1 MHKIS
6 DHFSRDF
13 LPCIR
18 NVVQKKAILLQHQH
32 LELLLQVIAEVIA
45 PSHRSSPTKSKL
57 EDASPIF
64 NDIVAI
70 LTTLIRQRRDLLQA
84 FIPQLSQLL
93 GTLTSLLR
101 VPHAQLGGA
110 QQRLVAEA
118 FPSWLNP
125 FEQSL
130 GEADARALARLLTSI
145 TARTQT
151 LALRSRKRSR
161 EGDAI
166 DRTDF
171 LSKPFDHRVLKVR
184 IAAGS
189 RIVRLE
195 QTLNQLASR
204 DSLTQ
209 CWNRRMIDELF
220 DSTLAEARRK
230 GSALCVMM
238 VDIDHFKAINDTYG
252 HAIGDIALQH
262 MVAILNQNPREY
274 DQVGRYGGEEFIVV
288 LPTTDR
294 DSAWGIAER
303 VRSAVEYQPSVL
315 SDGRE
320 ISMTVSIGLAMFEPK
335 RDPDRRSL
343 MERADQALYKAKR
356 SGRNRII
363 VAD

>member
-1 MHKIS
+1 ME
-6 DHFSRDF
+6 
-13 LPCIR
+13 
-18 NVVQKKAILLQHQH
+18 A
-32 LELLLQVIAEVIA
+32 
-45 PSHRSSPTKSKL
+45 
-57 EDASPIF
+57 
-64 NDIVAI
+64 
-70 LTTLIRQRRDLLQA
+70 
-84 FIPQLSQLL
+84 
-93 GTLTSLLR
+93 
-101 VPHAQLGGA
+101 GA
-110 QQRLVAEA
+110 
-118 FPSWLNP
+118 
-125 FEQSL
+125 
-130 GEADARALARLLTSI
+130 D
-145 TARTQT
+145 
-151 LALRSRKRSR
+151 
-161 EGDAI
+161 
-166 DRTDF
+166 DF

-230 GSALCVMM
+230 ETPICVMM
-238 VDIDHFKAINDTYG
+238 VDIDHFKAINDNYG
-252 HAIGDIALQH
+252 HALGDTALQH
-262 MVAILNQNPREY
+262 MVAILNQNLREY

-303 VRSAVEYQPSVL
+303 VRSAVEYQPTAL
-315 SDGRE
+315 NDGRE
-320 ISMTVSIGLAMFEPK
+320 ISMTVSIGLALFDPK
-335 RDPDRRSL
+335 RDADRRSL